1 MNANE
6 HNVFLK
12 LQAFDE
18 ADGLYINT
26 IPLKAE
32 SVDFNTDKTIPTFPI
47 PLSGAITGEATTVAL
62 DLGMSNKTVNIKGV
76 ITEQTITKKHGS
88 GNAAKVRTFTA
99 HEIAQMIASGVDST
113 GLAEHQAF
121 NEIVILMPS
130 TVDKDYNQVAE
141 RKIPFTWASR
151 GDALKQDNARVP
163 LPSTYPDSD
172 TDDGVK
178 GFIRSFGF
186 SFNSEN
192 GFIEFTLDFQVA
204 IILP

>member
-26 IPLKAE
+26 IPLKVE
-32 SVDFNTDKTIPTFPI
+32 SINFTTDKTIPAFPI
-47 PLSGAITGEATTVAL
+47 PLSGAITGESTTVAL
-62 DLGMSNKTVNIKGV
+62 DLGMSNKTVSLQGI
-76 ITEQTITKKHGS
+76 ITEQTITKKHGDS
-88 GNAAKVRTFTA
+88 PSSSLNFTA

-121 NEIVILMPS
+121 NELVILMPS
-130 TVDKDYNQVAE
+130 TVDSSYNQVIE
-141 RKIPFTWASR
+141 RQIPFTWSSR
-151 GDALKQDNARVP
+151 GDSLKLDNARVP
-163 LPSTYPDSD
+163 LPSSFPSSVI
-172 TDDGVK
+172 DDGLK

-186 SFNSEN
+186 TFSAETRY
-192 GFIEFTLDFQVA
+192 IEFNLEFQVA